1 MIKTPGTEDYD
12 RTMGDSFERKIQPT
26 LEDIFGPLTRRS
38 DTDKF
43 DVFDFSN
50 DRVFI
55 DVKARRNTKLKYPTT
70 MVGENKI
77 LKGLNLIMRWYE
89 GYFVFGFTDV
99 SCIWKLDREQYEVRH
114 GWRMDRETPEIK
126 SYCYI
131 PVKYLR
137 DIIIT
142 DAEETTHRVEQARC
156 SVSQETPEQVDEG
169 VPEGCSEDLQEEI
182 EVSSWFPPDFPLI
195 FNIFP

>member
-26 LEDIFGPLTRRS
+26 LEGIFGPLTRRS

-55 DVKARRNTKLKYPTT
+55 DVKSRRNTKRKYPTT
-70 MVGENKI
+70 MVGENKV
-77 LKGLNLIMRWYE
+77 LKGLNLIMRGYE
-89 GYFVFGFTDV
+89 VYFVFGFTDV
-99 SCIWKLDREQYEVRH
+99 NCIWKLDREQYEVRH
-114 GWRMDRETPEIK
+114 GGRMDRGNPEIK

-131 PVKYLR
+131 PVKYLG
-137 DIIIT
+137 DIIT
-142 DAEETTHRVEQARC
+142 NAETSTLSVEQAC
-156 SVSQETPEQVDEG
+156 CGVSQETPEQEHEG
-169 VPEGCSEDLQEEI
+169 VPEGGSENLQEEV
-182 EVSSWFPPDFPLI
+182 EVSA
-195 FNIFP
+195 

>member
-38 DTDKF
+38 DADKF

-50 DRVFI
+50 ERYFI

-70 MVGENKI
+70 MVGENKV
-77 LKGLNLIMRWYE
+77 LKGLNLMIRGYE
-89 GYFVFGFTDV
+89 VYFVFGFHDV

-114 GWRMDRETPEIK
+114 GGRMDRGNPEIK

-142 DAEETTHRVEQARC
+142 DAEETSHSVEQACR
-156 SVSQETPEQVDEG
+156 SVSQETPEQEHEG
-169 VPEGCSEDLQEEI
+169 VPEGGSENLQEEI
-182 EVSSWFPPDFPLI
+182 EVSA
-195 FNIFP
+195 

>member
-12 RTMGDSFERKIQPT
+12 RTMGDSFERTIQPT

-55 DVKARRNTKLKYPTT
+55 DAKARRNTKLKYPTT

-77 LKGLNLIMRWYE
+77 LKGLNLIMRGYE
-89 GYFVFGFTDV
+89 VFFVFGFTDV

-114 GWRMDRETPEIK
+114 GGRMDRETPEIK

-169 VPEGCSEDLQEEI
+169 VLEGSGEDLQEEI
-182 EVSSWFPPDFPLI
+182 EVSS
-195 FNIFP
+195 

>member
-1 MIKTPGTEDYD
+1 MIKTPGTDS
-12 RTMGDSFERKIQPT
+12 TMGDIFEREIQPT
-26 LEDIFGPLTRRS
+26 LEGIFGPLTKRS
-38 DTDKF
+38 DEDSF

-50 DRVFI
+50 ERYFI
-55 DVKARRNTKLKYPTT
+55 DAKSRRNTKLKYPTT
-70 MVGENKI
+70 MVGENKVI
-77 LKGLNLIMRWYE
+77 KGLNLMMRGYE
-89 GYFVFGFTDV
+89 VYFVFGFTDV

-114 GWRMDRETPEIK
+114 GGRMDRQTPEIK

-142 DAEETTHRVEQARC
+142 DAEETTHRVEQACC

-169 VPEGCSEDLQEEI
+169 VLEGSGEDLQEEI
-182 EVSSWFPPDFPLI
+182 EVSS
-195 FNIFP
+195 